1 MPSSRGTARL
11 FLYGATIFL
20 SAFLLFLIQPIF
32 AKLILPWFGGS
43 SAVWTT
49 CLVFFQTALLAG
61 YLYAHLLT
69 RHPRAWMQPWVH
81 IALLAAALM
90 LLPVMPGERWKPSG
104 AGDPAWQILAMLA
117 AVLGLPYFLLSATS
131 PLLQKWLSRDG
142 SEPYRLFALSNV
154 GALLA
159 LAAYPLLIEP
169 RISTRAQNLWWS
181 CGFALFAV
189 LCGVAAWFGR
199 PREEVWLETYT
210 ESVEPQSGISWL
222 LLAAAGSMMLVSTT
236 NQLTQNVA
244 AVPFLW
250 ILPLAVYL
258 LSFIIC
264 FESPRWYK
272 RGLFLRLLA
281 VALGSLA
288 YALYDIQ
295 VSEAIPVA
303 IPLFTIGLFLTCMF
317 CHGELSRLKPGTA
330 QLTSFYLMIA
340 LGGALGA
347 IFTGL
352 IAPHIFAGIYEF
364 PLSLLF
370 VAALALW
377 LNWLGEIAPDGRS
390 RSPATAIPS
399 RDLRERSS
407 GAWAQRLLWIAVT
420 VAMAVAL
427 VEEARGYHQ
436 DAIVMTRSFYGS
448 LRVVESIRGGGNT
461 RTLYHG
467 TVQHG
472 AQYLDGSKRAEPTTY
487 FGPDSGAGLA
497 LRFCCAGPKRVGII
511 GLGAGTLAA
520 YGQPGDAFRF
530 YEINPQVI
538 QLARSHFTFLSDS
551 KASISIAQGDAR
563 LSLERETGPLYDV
576 FIADAF
582 SGDAIPVHL
591 LTKEAVRLY
600 LAHMKPEGIL
610 AVHVSNQY
618 LDLAP
623 VVAQLAWSE
632 GLYARIVR
640 SPRDDRHL
648 YAQAEWVVMT
658 SNAEF
663 FTRPQI
669 SGVAAA
675 IEARPGVRLWTD
687 DYNNLLQVLRF

>member
-1 MPSSRGTARL
+1 MPSSRGAARL

-20 SAFLLFLIQPIF
+20 SAFLLFLVQPIF

-61 YLYAHLLT
+61 YLYAHVLT
-69 RHPRAWMQPWVH
+69 RRFNAQKQLWVH
-81 IALLAAALM
+81 CALLAAAL
-90 LLPVMPGERWKPSG
+90 LFLPVIPGERWKPTG
-104 AGDPAWQILAMLA
+104 GGDPAWQILAMLT

-131 PLLQKWLSRDG
+131 PLLQKWLAREG
-142 SEPYRLFALSNV
+142 AEPYRLFALSNV

-159 LAAYPLLIEP
+159 LAAYPLWIEP
-169 RISTRAQNLWWS
+169 RIATRAQDSWWS
-181 CGFALFAV
+181 VGFGAFAF
-189 LCGVAAWFGR
+189 LCSLAAWLGR
-199 PREEVWLETYT
+199 SRVDVSLEHRGM
-210 ESVEPQSGISWL
+210 EGDAILEGSRSGIRWL

-250 ILPLAVYL
+250 ILPLGVYL

-264 FESPRWYK
+264 FESPRWYQ

-288 YALYDIQ
+288 YAIYDIQ

-303 IPLFTIGLFLTCMF
+303 IPLFTIGLFVACMF
-317 CHGELSRLKPGTA
+317 CHGELSRLKPGTSH
-330 QLTSFYLMIA
+330 LTSFYLMIA

-352 IAPHIFAGIYEF
+352 IAPHLFAGIYEF
-364 PLSLLF
+364 PLSLFF
-370 VAALALW
+370 VAVIALW
-377 LNWLGEIAPDGRS
+377 LNWDG
-390 RSPATAIPS
+390 
-399 RDLRERSS
+399 
-407 GAWAQRLLWIAVT
+407 GWAARLLWAAVT
-420 VAMAVAL
+420 VAMIVAL
-427 VEEARGYHQ
+427 VEEVRGYHK
-436 DAIVMTRSFYGS
+436 DTLIMARSFYGS
-448 LRVVESIRGGGNT
+448 LRVVESIRGGGET

-467 TVQHG
+467 IVQHG
-472 AQYLDGSKRAEPTTY
+472 AQYLDPAKRAEPTTY
-487 FGPDSGAGLA
+487 FGPQSGAGLV
-497 LRFCCAGPKRVGII
+497 LRFCCEGPKRAGII

-520 YGQPGDAFRF
+520 YGKAGDTFEF

-538 QLARSHFTFLSDS
+538 ELAKSHFTFLSDS
-551 KASISIAQGDAR
+551 KAAITLVTGDAR
-563 LSLERETGPLYDV
+563 LSLEREAAPPYYDV

-591 LTKEAVRLY
+591 LTKEAFDLY
-600 LAHMKPEGIL
+600 LRHLKPSGIL

-623 VVAQLAWSE
+623 VVAQLASAH
-632 GLYARIVR
+632 GLESRLVR
-640 SPRDDRHL
+640 SSKDETHL
-648 YAQAEWVVMT
+648 YSQADWIVMT
-658 SNAEF
+658 RDAAF
-663 FTRPQI
+663 FERPEI
-669 SGVAAA
+669 AGASKR
-675 IEARPGVRLWTD
+675 IEQRAGLRLWTD

>member
-1 MPSSRGTARL
+1 MPNSRGAARL

-69 RHPRAWMQPWVH
+69 RRLTARKQPWVH
-81 IALLAAALM
+81 STLLALALL
-90 LLPVMPGERWKPSG
+90 LLPVMPGERWKPTG
-104 AGDPAWQILAMLA
+104 GGDPDWQILAMLT

-131 PLLQKWLSRDG
+131 PLLQKWLARDG
-142 SEPYRLFALSNV
+142 SRPYRLFALSNV

-169 RISTRAQNLWWS
+169 RIATRGQDIWWS
-181 CGFALFAV
+181 TGFAAFAV
-189 LCGVAAWFGR
+189 LCGFSAWLSK
-199 PREEVWLETYT
+199 PRSDVWLEI
-210 ESVEPQSGISWL
+210 EAKAAEPQNGISWL

-250 ILPLAVYL
+250 ILPLGVYL

-264 FESPRWYK
+264 FESPRWYQ

-303 IPLFTIGLFLTCMF
+303 IPLFTIGLFIACMF
-317 CHGELSRLKPGTA
+317 CHGELSRMKPETS

-352 IAPHIFAGIYEF
+352 IAPRLFAGIYEF
-364 PLSLLF
+364 PLSLFF
-370 VAALALW
+370 VAAIALW
-377 LNWLGEIAPDGRS
+377 LNWEGG
-390 RSPATAIPS
+390 
-399 RDLRERSS
+399 
-407 GAWAQRLLWIAVT
+407 WAQRLLWAAVT
-420 VAMAVAL
+420 VAMIVAL
-427 VEEARGYHQ
+427 VEEARGYHK
-436 DAIVMTRSFYGS
+436 DALAMTRSFYGS
-448 LRVVESIRGGGNT
+448 LRVVESIRGGGET

-467 TVQHG
+467 IVQHG
-472 AQYLDGSKRAEPTTY
+472 AQYLNPLKRTDPTTY
-487 FGPDSGAGLA
+487 FGPESGAGLV
-497 LRFCCAGPKRVGII
+497 LRFCCEGPKRVGII

-520 YGQPGDAFRF
+520 YGKPGDAFQF

-538 QLARSHFTFLSDS
+538 ELAKSYFTFLSDS
-551 KASISIAQGDAR
+551 KAAITIVTGDAR
-563 LSLERETGPLYDV
+563 LSLERENGPLYDV

-591 LTKEAVRLY
+591 LTTEAFDLY
-600 LAHMKPEGIL
+600 LRHLKPTGIL
-610 AVHVSNQY
+610 AVHISNQY

-623 VVAQLAWSE
+623 VVAQLALVH
-632 GLYARIVR
+632 GLVPRLVR
-640 SPRDDRHL
+640 SVKDDEHIYSQADWILMTRDAAFF
-648 YAQAEWVVMT
+648 AQPE
-658 SNAEF
+658 
-663 FTRPQI
+663 I
-669 SGVAAA
+669 SGAAKM
-675 IEARPGVRLWTD
+675 IEQRPGLRLWTD
-687 DYNNLLQVLRF
+687 DYNNLLQVLKF

>member
-1 MPSSRGTARL
+1 MPSSRGAARL
-11 FLYGATIFL
+11 FLYSATIFL
-20 SAFLLFLIQPIF
+20 SAFLLFLIQPIV

-69 RHPRAWMQPWVH
+69 RRLPAAKQPWVH
-81 IALLAAALM
+81 STLLAAALL
-90 LLPVMPGERWKPSG
+90 LLPVMPGERWKPTG
-104 AGDPAWQILAMLA
+104 AGDPVWQILAMLT

-131 PLLQKWLSRDG
+131 PLLQKWLARDG
-142 SEPYRLFALSNV
+142 SQPYRLFALSNV

-159 LAAYPLLIEP
+159 LAAYPLWIEP
-169 RISTRAQNLWWS
+169 RIATRAQDVGWS
-181 CGFALFAV
+181 AGFAAFAV
-189 LCGVAAWFGR
+189 LCGLSAWLSR
-199 PREEVWLETYT
+199 PRADVWIETET
-210 ESVEPQSGISWL
+210 TSAEPQSSIPWL

-250 ILPLAVYL
+250 ILPLGVYL

-264 FESPRWYK
+264 FESPRWYQ

-303 IPLFTIGLFLTCMF
+303 IPLFTIGLFIACMF
-317 CHGELSRLKPGTA
+317 CHGELSRMKPGTSH
-330 QLTSFYLMIA
+330 LTSFYLMIA

-352 IAPHIFAGIYEF
+352 IAPHLFAGIYEF
-364 PLSLLF
+364 PLSLF
-370 VAALALW
+370 SVAALALW
-377 LNWLGEIAPDGRS
+377 LNWQGG
-390 RSPATAIPS
+390 
-399 RDLRERSS
+399 
-407 GAWAQRLLWIAVT
+407 WAQRLLWAAVT
-420 VAMAVAL
+420 VATIVAL
-427 VEEARGYHQ
+427 VEEARGYHK
-436 DAIVMTRSFYGS
+436 DALVMTRSFYGS
-448 LRVVESIRGGGNT
+448 LRVVESIRGGGET

-472 AQYLDGSKRAEPTTY
+472 AQYLNPAKRTDPTTY
-487 FGPDSGAGLA
+487 YRPESGAGLV
-497 LRFCCAGPKRVGII
+497 LRFCCEGPKRVGII

-520 YGQPGDAFRF
+520 YGKPGDAFQF

-538 QLARSHFTFLSDS
+538 ELAKSYFTFLSDS
-551 KASISIAQGDAR
+551 KAAITIVTGDAR
-563 LSLERETGPLYDV
+563 LSLERETGALYDV

-591 LTKEAVRLY
+591 LTREAFDLY
-600 LAHMKPEGIL
+600 LRHLKPSGIL
-610 AVHVSNQY
+610 AVHISNQY

-623 VVAQLAWSE
+623 VVAQLASVH
-632 GLYARIVR
+632 GLVSRFVR
-640 SPRDDRHL
+640 SAKDDEHL
-648 YAQAEWVVMT
+648 YSQADWILMT
-658 SNAEF
+658 RDAAF
-663 FTRPQI
+663 F
-669 SGVAAA
+669 
-675 IEARPGVRLWTD
+675 ARPEISVTAKKIEERPGLLLWTD
-687 DYNNLLQVLRF
+687 DYNNLLQVLKF

>member
-69 RHPRAWMQPWVH
+69 QSRDVKRQPWVH
-81 IALLAAALM
+81 VALLAAALL

-131 PLLQKWLSRDG
+131 PLLQKWLARDG

-169 RISTRAQNLWWS
+169 RISTRAQDVWWS
-181 CGFALFAV
+181 YGFALFAV
-189 LCGVAAWFGR
+189 LCGVAAWLSR
-199 PREEVWLETYT
+199 PLTEASVELET
-210 ESVEPQSGISWL
+210 ESAEPRRSSVPWL

-236 NQLTQNVA
+236 NHLTQNVA

-317 CHGELSRLKPGTA
+317 CHGELSRLKPGTS

-352 IAPHIFAGIYEF
+352 IAPHMFAGIYEF
-364 PLSLLF
+364 PLSLFF

-377 LNWLGEIAPDGRS
+377 LNWQGSAP
-390 RSPATAIPS
+390 ANV
-399 RDLRERSS
+399 
-407 GAWAQRLLWIAVT
+407 WAQRLLWIAVT

-427 VEEARGYHQ
+427 VEEARGFHK
-436 DAIVMTRSFYGS
+436 DAIVMERNFYGS
-448 LRVVESIRGGGNT
+448 LRVVESVRGGGNT

-472 AQYLDGSKRAEPTTY
+472 AQYLDPAKRAEPTTY

-497 LRFCCAGPKRVGII
+497 LRFCCVAPKRVGII

-520 YGQPGDAFRF
+520 YGKPGDAFRF

-538 QLARSHFTFLSDS
+538 ELAKSHFTFLSDS
-551 KASISIAQGDAR
+551 KATIGIAQGDAR

-591 LTKEAVRLY
+591 LTKEAFRLY
-600 LAHMKPEGIL
+600 RTHMRPDGIL

-623 VVAQLAWSE
+623 VVAELAWSE
-632 GLYARIVR
+632 GLFARIVR
-640 SPRDDRHL
+640 SPKDDRHL
-648 YAQAEWVVMT
+648 YAQAEWILMT
-658 SNAEF
+658 SNSEF
-663 FTRPQI
+663 FARPEI
-669 SGVAAA
+669 SGVAAM
-675 IEARPGVRLWTD
+675 IEERPGVRLWTD

>member
-20 SAFLLFLIQPIF
+20 SAFLLFLIQPVF

-69 RHPRAWMQPWVH
+69 QYKDSPIQPWIH
-81 IALLAAALM
+81 IALLAASLL

-131 PLLQKWLSRDG
+131 PLLQKWLARDG

-169 RISTRAQNLWWS
+169 SISTRSQDLCWS
-181 CGFALFAV
+181 YGFATFAV
-189 LCGVAAWFGR
+189 LCGAAAWLSS
-199 PREEVWLETYT
+199 PQSDVSIEDAP
-210 ESVEPQSGISWL
+210 VEPRQSSIPWL

-303 IPLFTIGLFLTCMF
+303 IPLFTVGLFLTCMF
-317 CHGELSRLKPGTA
+317 CHGELSRLKPGMS
-330 QLTSFYLMIA
+330 QLTSFYLMIS

-352 IAPHIFAGIYEF
+352 IAPRIFAGIYEF
-364 PLSLLF
+364 PLSLFF

-377 LNWLGEIAPDGRS
+377 LNWTGN
-390 RSPATAIPS
+390 
-399 RDLRERSS
+399 
-407 GAWAQRLLWIAVT
+407 WAQRALWIAVA

-427 VEEARGYHQ
+427 VEEVRGYHK
-436 DAIVMTRSFYGS
+436 DAIVMTRNFYGS

-472 AQYLDGSKRAEPTTY
+472 AQYLDPARRTEPTTY
-487 FGPDSGAGLA
+487 FGPDSGAGLV
-497 LRFCCAGPKRVGII
+497 LRFCCQGPKRVGII

-520 YGQPGDAFRF
+520 YGKPGDSFRF

-538 QLARSHFTFLSDS
+538 DLAKSHFTFLSDS

-591 LTKEAVRLY
+591 LTKEAIRLY
-600 LAHMKPEGIL
+600 LAHMKPSGIL

-632 GLYARIVR
+632 SLFARIIR
-640 SPRDDRHL
+640 SPKDDRHL
-648 YAQAEWVVMT
+648 LAQAEWVVMT
-658 SNAEF
+658 NDSEF
-663 FTRPQI
+663 FTRPEI
-669 SGVAAA
+669 AGVASM
-675 IEARPGVRLWTD
+675 IDEHRSTRLWTD

>member
-1 MPSSRGTARL
+1 MPESRGAARL
-11 FLYGATIFL
+11 LLYSATIFL
-20 SAFLLFLIQPIF
+20 SAFLLFSIQPIF

-69 RHPRAWMQPWVH
+69 RRWNARRQAWVH
-81 IALLAAALM
+81 TVLLAIALL

-104 AGDPAWQILAMLA
+104 AGDPAWQILAMLT

-131 PLLQKWLSRDG
+131 PLLQRWIARDG

-159 LAAYPLLIEP
+159 LAAYPLWIEP
-169 RISTRAQNLWWS
+169 RIATRAQDLYWS
-181 CGFALFAV
+181 IGFLAFAALGAF
-189 LCGVAAWFGR
+189 AAWLSR
-199 PREEVWLETYT
+199 PRTDVWLETQT
-210 ESVEPQSGISWL
+210 VSAPQSSIAWL
-222 LLAAAGSMMLVSTT
+222 LLAAAGSMLLVSTT

-264 FESPRWYK
+264 FESPRWYQ

-303 IPLFTIGLFLTCMF
+303 IPLFTIGLFLICMF
-317 CHGELSRLKPGTA
+317 CHGELSRMKPGTS

-364 PLSLLF
+364 PVSLFF

-377 LNWLGEIAPDGRS
+377 LNWTGG
-390 RSPATAIPS
+390 
-399 RDLRERSS
+399 
-407 GAWAQRLLWIAVT
+407 WAQRLLWAAVSIAT
-420 VAMAVAL
+420 LVAL
-427 VEEARGYHQ
+427 VEEVRGFHK
-436 DAIVMTRSFYGS
+436 DALVMARSFYGS
-448 LRVVESIRGGGNT
+448 LRVVESIRGGGET

-467 TVQHG
+467 IVQHG
-472 AQYLDGSKRAEPTTY
+472 AQYLDPAKRAEPTTY
-487 FGPDSGAGLA
+487 FGPDTGAGLV
-497 LRFCCAGPKRVGII
+497 LRFCCEGPKRVGII

-520 YGQPGDAFRF
+520 YGKPGDAFQF

-538 QLARSHFTFLSDS
+538 GLAKSHFTFLRDS
-551 KASISIAQGDAR
+551 KAAITIVTGDAR
-563 LSLERETGPLYDV
+563 LSLEREAVPPYYDV
-576 FIADAF
+576 FLADAF

-591 LTKEAVRLY
+591 LTKEAFDLY
-600 LAHMKPEGIL
+600 LGHLKPSGFL
-610 AVHVSNQY
+610 AVHISNQY

-623 VVAQLAWSE
+623 VVVQLASVH
-632 GLYARIVR
+632 GLAARLVHT
-640 SPRDDRHL
+640 SRDDAHL
-648 YAQAEWVVMT
+648 YSQADWILMT
-658 SNAEF
+658 RDAAF
-663 FTRPQI
+663 F
-669 SGVAAA
+669 
-675 IEARPGVRLWTD
+675 ARPEIAGTATTVEQRPGLRLWTD

>member
-1 MPSSRGTARL
+1 MPESRGAARL
-11 FLYGATIFL
+11 FVHGATIFL

-69 RHPRAWMQPWVH
+69 KPWVH
-81 IALLAAALM
+81 AALLGIALL

-104 AGDPAWQILAMLA
+104 TGDPTWKILAMLTL
-117 AVLGLPYFLLSATS
+117 VLGLPYFLLSATS
-131 PLLQKWLSRDG
+131 PLLQKWLARDV

-169 RISTRAQNLWWS
+169 RIATRAQDVWWS
-181 CGFALFAV
+181 AGFAVFAV
-189 LCGVAAWFGR
+189 LCTVAAFSALPGRTGVAAR
-199 PREEVWLETYT
+199 TET
-210 ESVEPQSGISWL
+210 SAASNASRIPWL
-222 LLAAAGSMMLVSTT
+222 LLAAAGSMLLVSTT

-250 ILPLAVYL
+250 VLPLAVYL

-264 FESPRWYK
+264 FENPRWYQ

-281 VALGSLA
+281 VALASLA

-303 IPLFTIGLFLTCMF
+303 IPLFTLGLFVTCMF
-317 CHGELSRLKPGTA
+317 CHGELSRLKPA
-330 QLTSFYLMIA
+330 ASHLTSFYLMIA

-352 IAPHIFAGIYEF
+352 VAPRIFAGIYEF
-364 PLSLLF
+364 PLSLVF
-370 VAALALW
+370 VAVLALW
-377 LNWLGEIAPDGRS
+377 LNFHGG
-390 RSPATAIPS
+390 
-399 RDLRERSS
+399 
-407 GAWAQRLLWIAVT
+407 WAQRLLWTAVT
-420 VAMAVAL
+420 VAMIVAL
-427 VEEARGYHQ
+427 FEEVRGFHK
-436 DAIVMTRSFYGS
+436 DALVMTRSFYGS
-448 LRVVESIRGGGNT
+448 LRVVQSMRGGGET

-467 TVQHG
+467 IVQHG
-472 AQYLDGSKRAEPTTY
+472 AQYLDPAKRTEPTTY
-487 FGPDSGAGLA
+487 FGPQSGAGLT
-497 LRFCCAGPKRVGII
+497 LRLCCEGPKRVGII

-520 YGQPGDAFRF
+520 YGKPGDTFQF

-538 QLARSHFTFLSDS
+538 QLAKSHFTFLSDS
-551 KASISIAQGDAR
+551 KATIAIATGDAR
-563 LSLERETGPLYDV
+563 LSLERETAPPYDV

-591 LTKEAVRLY
+591 LTREAFALY
-600 LAHMKPEGIL
+600 LRHLKPSGIL

-623 VVAQLAWSE
+623 VVAQLASVD
-632 GLYARIVR
+632 GLTARWAH
-640 SPRDDRHL
+640 SPKDDAHL
-648 YAQAEWVVMT
+648 YSQADWILVTRDE
-658 SNAEF
+658 AF
-663 FTRPQI
+663 F
-669 SGVAAA
+669 
-675 IEARPGVRLWTD
+675 ARPEIADAVKIVAPRPGLRLWTD
-687 DYNNLLQVLRF
+687 DYNNLLQVFKF

>member
-1 MPSSRGTARL
+1 MPSSRGAARL
-11 FLYGATIFL
+11 LLYGATIFL
-20 SAFLLFLIQPIF
+20 SAFLLFLIQPVF

-69 RHPRAWMQPWVH
+69 QSRDARIEAWVH
-81 IALLAAALM
+81 TALLAAALL

-104 AGDPAWQILAMLA
+104 TGDPAWQILAMLA

-131 PLLQKWLSRDG
+131 PLLQKWLARDG

-169 RISTRAQNLWWS
+169 RISTRTQDLWWS
-181 CGFALFAV
+181 YGFAVFAV
-189 LCGVAAWFGR
+189 LCGVAAWLSR
-199 PREEVWLETYT
+199 PRADVSMEDVWLGPRRN
-210 ESVEPQSGISWL
+210 SVPWL

-272 RGLFLRLLA
+272 RGFFLRLLA

-295 VSEAIPVA
+295 MSEAIPVA
-303 IPLFTIGLFLTCMF
+303 IPLFTIGLFISCMF
-317 CHGELSRLKPGTA
+317 CHGELSRLKPGTS

-364 PLSLLF
+364 PLSLVF
-370 VAALALW
+370 VAMLALG
-377 LNWLGEIAPDGRS
+377 LNWNGG
-390 RSPATAIPS
+390 
-399 RDLRERSS
+399 
-407 GAWAQRLLWIAVT
+407 WAQRLLWIAVT
-420 VAMAVAL
+420 VAMVVAL
-427 VEEARGYHQ
+427 VEEARGFHK
-436 DAIVMTRSFYGS
+436 DAIVMMRNFYGS
-448 LRVVESIRGGGNT
+448 LRVVESIRGGGET

-472 AQYLDGSKRAEPTTY
+472 AQYLDPAKRDEPTTY

-497 LRFCCAGPKRVGII
+497 LRFCCEGSKRVGII

-520 YGQPGDAFRF
+520 YGKPGDAFRF

-538 QLARSHFTFLSDS
+538 ELAKSHFTFLSDS
-551 KASISIAQGDAR
+551 KAAISIALGDAR

-591 LTKEAVRLY
+591 LTKEAFDLY
-600 LAHMKPEGIL
+600 LMHLKPSGIL
-610 AVHVSNQY
+610 AIHVSNQY
-618 LDLAP
+618 LELAP
-623 VVAQLAWSE
+623 VVEQLARAE
-632 GLYARIVR
+632 GRKARLIR
-640 SPRDDRHL
+640 SARDEAHL
-648 YAQAEWVVMT
+648 YAQADWMLVT
-658 SNAEF
+658 SDGRF
-663 FTRPQI
+663 F
-669 SGVAAA
+669 
-675 IEARPGVRLWTD
+675 ARPEISRVAKIVDPQPGMRLWTD
-687 DYNNLLQVLRF
+687 DYNNLLQVLKF